1 MSTLRTSKEL
11 THRSVC
17 LISWS
22 ALDSHT
28 PTDQSLWNK
37 EVSFS
42 KEGRHESAHCDLSN
56 CYEVEELAKLMYVD
70 RNQKRAAVEGWT
82 VLSEKLQG
90 RLSVLMDMSHT
101 LRGLLATE
109 RNIKF

>member
-11 THRSVC
+11 THGSVC

-70 RNQKRAAVEGWT
+70 RNQK
-82 VLSEKLQG
+82 Q
-90 RLSVLMDMSHT
+90 
-101 LRGLLATE
+101 GLLW
-109 RNIKF
+109 RGGQWYLKSCRGDYLC

>member
-70 RNQKRAAVEGWT
+70 RNQK
-82 VLSEKLQG
+82 QG
-90 RLSVLMDMSHT
+90 PLW
-101 LRGLLATE
+101 RGGQCYLKSCRGDYLC
-109 RNIKF
+109 